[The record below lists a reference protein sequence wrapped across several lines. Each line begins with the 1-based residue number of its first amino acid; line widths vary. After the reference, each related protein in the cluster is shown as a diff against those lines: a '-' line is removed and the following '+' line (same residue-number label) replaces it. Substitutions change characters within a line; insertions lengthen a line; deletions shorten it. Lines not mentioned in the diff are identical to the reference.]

1 MMDCVKN
8 EIQEDTLNLT
18 FKNKANLQRFEE
30 EMEYPPSRK
39 EFSRAMQEV
48 LGRDYSLKLIVQEG
62 DSSEFKPEGHLMR
75 SALTLGAKIIS
86 ESETNQ

>member
-8 EIQEDTLNLT
+8 EIKEDTLNLT
-18 FKNKANLQRFEE
+18 FKNKANLQRFQE
-30 EMEYPPSRK
+30 EMEYPPSQK
-39 EFSRAMQEV
+39 EFSRAMQEI
-48 LGRDYSLKLIVQEG
+48 LGRDYSLKLVVHEENF
-62 DSSEFKPEGHLMR
+62 SEFKPEGHLLR